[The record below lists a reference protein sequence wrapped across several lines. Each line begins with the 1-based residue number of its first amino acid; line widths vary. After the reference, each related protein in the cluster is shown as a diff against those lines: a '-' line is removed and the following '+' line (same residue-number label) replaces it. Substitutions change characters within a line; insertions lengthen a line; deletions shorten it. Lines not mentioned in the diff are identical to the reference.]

1 VLTNDWSFFVFWIPL
16 VVTIPYLDPDWTG
29 FTGEIMAIYDHW
41 KRTWMH
47 LSASYRQQI
56 AFRGEVVVSVVIS
69 G

>member
-1 VLTNDWSFFVFWIPL
+1 M
-16 VVTIPYLDPDWTG
+16 VTIPYLDPDWTG